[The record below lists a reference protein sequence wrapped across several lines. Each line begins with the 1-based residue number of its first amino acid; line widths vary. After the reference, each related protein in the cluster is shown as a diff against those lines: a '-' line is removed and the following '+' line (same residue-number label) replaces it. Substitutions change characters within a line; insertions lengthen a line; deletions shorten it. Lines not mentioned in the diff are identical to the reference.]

1 MNRFRLLLEMIKFEH
16 SVFALPFA
24 LAALFLATSGRPSP
38 GDILWVT
45 VAMIGARS
53 LAMTLNRILDRHLD
67 ALNPRTMTR
76 ALPAGDLERGEAWAF
91 AFFSLALLLL
101 AVSRLHPVCRF
112 LWPPVVALFIF
123 YPYTKRFTW
132 TSHFVLGLCLG
143 LAPVGA
149 WVAVTGEVTIPI
161 VLLGLAVTLWTAG
174 FDIIYAC
181 QDIDND
187 IRHHLYSIPARFGP
201 SPALTLSRIL
211 HVASYLLLLSTGALF
226 RLSLIY
232 YGGLFIVALLLLNE
246 HRLVSPRHLSKLDM
260 AFFTMN
266 GVIAV
271 VFFFFTAADLSLR
284 ALL

>member
-1 MNRFRLLLEMIKFEH
+1 MIKFEH

-24 LAALFLATSGRPSP
+24 LSGLFLATSGHPAL

-53 LAMTLNRILDRHLD
+53 LAMTLNRILDRHVD

-76 ALPAGDLERGEAWAF
+76 ALPAGDLGKGEAWAF
-91 AFFSLALLLL
+91 ALLSLAVLLL
-101 AVSRLHPVCRF
+101 AASRLHPVCRV
-112 LWPPVVALFIF
+112 LWPPVVALFLI

-132 TSHFVLGLCLG
+132 TCHFVLGLCLG

-149 WVAVTGEVTIPI
+149 WVAVTGGVTPPI
-161 VLLGLAVTLWTAG
+161 LLLGLAVALWTAG

-187 IRHHLYSIPARFGP
+187 IRHHLYSIPACFGP
-201 SPALTLSRIL
+201 SASLTLSRLL
-211 HVASYLLLLSTGALF
+211 HGASFLLLLGAGVLF
-226 RLSLIY
+226 HLSLVY
-232 YGGLFIVALLLLNE
+232 YAGLLIVALLLLYE
-246 HRLVSPRHLSKLDM
+246 HRLVSPRDLSRLDM

-271 VFFFFTAADLSLR
+271 IFFFFTAADLSLGIQ
-284 ALL
+284 L

>member
-1 MNRFRLLLEMIKFEH
+1 MIKFQH

-24 LAALFLATSGRPSP
+24 LAALFLATSGRPAP
-38 GDILWVT
+38 ADVLWVT

-53 LAMTLNRILDRHLD
+53 LAMTLNRILDRHVD
-67 ALNPRTMTR
+67 TLNPRTMTR
-76 ALPAGDLERGEAWAF
+76 ALPAGDLRRGEAWSF
-91 AFFSLALLLL
+91 ALASLAVLFL

-112 LWPPVVALFIF
+112 LWPPVVALFLV

-149 WVAVTGEVTIPI
+149 WVAVTGGVTIPI
-161 VLLGLAVTLWTAG
+161 LLIGLAVTLWTAG

-187 IRHHLYSIPARFGP
+187 IRHRLYSIPACFGP
-201 SPALTLSRIL
+201 SAALALSRLL
-211 HVASYLLLLSTGALF
+211 HVASLLLLLAAGALF
-226 RLSLIY
+226 GLSIVY
-232 YGGLFIVALLLLNE
+232 YGGLLIVGLLLLYE
-246 HRLVSPRHLSKLDM
+246 HRLVSPRDLSRLDM

-271 VFFFFTAADLSLR
+271 IFFFFTAADLSLGI
-284 ALL
+284 LL